1 MKLYFAPGACSLAPH
16 IIAREAGLQVDLVKV
31 SFSKD
36 ARTAEGRDFYTI
48 NPLGA
53 VPALGLDSGE
63 LLTENAV
70 ILQYLAEQAP
80 QSGLGPPAAG
90 MARWRFLEL
99 LNFIATELH
108 KGFGPLFKAETPPQV
123 RDAVIDALGKRFTL
137 LERQPEGKTYL
148 TGERFTIVDA
158 YAYVVLNWTNYHKI
172 DVDPWPGLKT
182 FLQRVKERPA
192 VQQARREEGLPV

>member
-1 MKLYFAPGACSLAPH
+1 LKKEPDMK
-16 IIAREAGLQVDLVKV
+16 
-31 SFSKD
+31 
-36 ARTAEGRDFYTI
+36 
-48 NPLGA
+48 
-53 VPALGLDSGE
+53 
-63 LLTENAV
+63 
-70 ILQYLAEQAP
+70 AP

-137 LERQPEGKTYL
+137 LERQLEGKTYL

>member
-1 MKLYFAPGACSLAPH
+1 LKKEPDMK
-16 IIAREAGLQVDLVKV
+16 
-31 SFSKD
+31 
-36 ARTAEGRDFYTI
+36 
-48 NPLGA
+48 
-53 VPALGLDSGE
+53 
-63 LLTENAV
+63 
-70 ILQYLAEQAP
+70 AP

-137 LERQPEGKTYL
+137 LERKLEGKAYL
-148 TGERFTIVDA
+148 TGEPFTIVDA

-172 DVDPWPGLKT
+172 DVGPWPGLKS
-182 FLQRVKERPA
+182 FLATRQGRPA
-192 VQQARREEGLPV
+192 VQQALREEGLPI